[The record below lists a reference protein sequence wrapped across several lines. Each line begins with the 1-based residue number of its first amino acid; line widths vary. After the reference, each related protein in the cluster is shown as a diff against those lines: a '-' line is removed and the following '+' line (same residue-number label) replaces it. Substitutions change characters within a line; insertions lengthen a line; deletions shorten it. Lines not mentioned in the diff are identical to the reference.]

1 MASQQQP
8 AARPWFRLASLAGRP
23 PPQASTTPTPEQP
36 APQPRPPVVVR
47 PPFRPMAQAQSQ
59 ESGTGVSSVPTSPIR
74 RTSVPNSPVQK
85 SSPTSTTTTT
95 ATSPVKPQFSAPSA
109 SLPTS
114 PIRKPDPFT
123 ASVPISPPKPAPAPY
138 SASVTTSPTKPA
150 PYTASVVTTSPT
162 KPAPYTASVVTTSPP
177 KPAPTTATF
186 SLPNFQNMMRSN
198 ATTVTSTNRDPS
210 PKHSPRIIRPAVQT
224 PVQSPKQNP
233 TAPPPSPLSLPPP
246 QLRSRAEIEHRI
258 PTEPEP
264 KGVLVQKTIEK
275 PKSWLRGSSEPR
287 KDYEETHHRPGIAH
301 HQGKHDHVPK
311 DGDQA
316 KNKKNSPHYKK
327 FSSDSDHEGGGL
339 RVITIAGD
347 NKGAFMEVIKSPMK
361 ANNNPR
367 TLGNTKTESVDG
379 TGWRSFLSNSSS
391 SSGEEGKS
399 KTKDKSGLSGKSTV
413 SPQMG
418 NAFMNSNVQ
427 GVNNSIV
434 YNSSCSHHDPGV
446 HLAFSRK
453 PSGHGFHIKDN
464 GHAHDQS

>member
-1 MASQQQP
+1 MSSQQQP
-8 AARPWFRLASLAGRP
+8 ARPWFRLASLAGRQP
-23 PPQASTTPTPEQP
+23 AQASITPNPEQP
-36 APQPRPPVVVR
+36 ATQPRPPVVVR

-85 SSPTSTTTTT
+85 SSPTSTTT
-95 ATSPVKPQFSAPSA
+95 SPVKPQFSAPSA

-123 ASVPISPPKPAPAPY
+123 TSVPTSPPKPAPFTVTASPVSPPKPAPAPY

-150 PYTASVVTTSPT
+150 PYTASVVTTSP
-162 KPAPYTASVVTTSPP
+162 P

-186 SLPNFQNMMRSN
+186 SVPNFQNMMRNN
-198 ATTVTSTNRDPS
+198 ATTVTSTYRDPS
-210 PKHSPRIIRPAVQT
+210 PKHSPRIIKPAVQT

-233 TAPPPSPLSLPPP
+233 TAPPPSPLSLPPS

-275 PKSWLRGSSEPR
+275 PKSWLHGSSEPR

-301 HQGKHDHVPK
+301 RQGKHDQGPK
-311 DGDQA
+311 DVDQA
-316 KNKKNSPHYKK
+316 KNKKSSHHYKK
-327 FSSDSDHEGGGL
+327 FSSDSDHEGGGM

-361 ANNNPR
+361 ANNSPH
-367 TLGNTKTESVDG
+367 TLNKNGTESVDG
-379 TGWRSFLSNSSS
+379 TGWRSLRSSSSSS
-391 SSGEEGKS
+391 SSGEEGKW

-418 NAFMNSNVQ
+418 NAFTNSNVQ